1 MSKFL
6 ALTAALSLIATAPAL
21 AQITSIDSSNAAPK
35 QVAGNPNRVICE
47 VQDTIGTRLGRRKVC
62 LTAQQWAEK
71 RTEHRGMLEDI
82 QLKAQDFTCPQKA
95 CGG

>member
-6 ALTAALSLIATAPAL
+6 AFTSALLLVAAPPAL
-21 AQITSIDSSNAAPK
+21 AQVTSIDSSNAAPK

-47 VQDTIGTRLGRRKVC
+47 AQDTIGTRLGRRKVC

-71 RTEHRGMLEDI
+71 RAEHRVVIEDL
-82 QLKAQDFTCPQKA
+82 QLKGQETTCPQKA
-95 CGG
+95 CN